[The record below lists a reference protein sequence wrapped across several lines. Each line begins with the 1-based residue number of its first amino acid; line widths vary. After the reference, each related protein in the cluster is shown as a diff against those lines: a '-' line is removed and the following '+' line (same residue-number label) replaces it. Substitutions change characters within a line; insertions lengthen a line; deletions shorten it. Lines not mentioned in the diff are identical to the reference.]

1 MKKVLLANI
10 GNRNLK
16 YKGELF
22 HAETNLL
29 SFKNWTKQL
38 LDTYSDVK
46 DDLQINILDDLLIK
60 NEYDS
65 IFIFPTNQVLEQKQ
79 DQDTLYEA
87 EILKLLIEQKYNT
100 PVDISNQVQCKVT
113 DNDLLLSFYRKQLG
127 IIKSENLET
136 FIEVCDA
143 GGTAQMKSSLKIILE
158 FLFSKNK
165 FKISYVNPNGTVEEV
180 PQIQYRKI
188 IEAYQI
194 ESLVKSGSFD
204 AAASFA
210 KNNDFK
216 LIEDLCK
223 IAHLRKNFIWQDA
236 QNLIEGKLKEDEKYL
251 FLKRFK
257 RGDLSD
263 TYDECFKQDFP
274 KKHNFF
280 LLCEKLIVSEFYYH
294 KKEYSNLVL
303 SLSIFIESF
312 LSEFVQRNEGLD
324 LTNNYYSDGKKLV
337 NIVENKYPLIKEVF
351 RNDKNPD
358 GDLKMGVPVL
368 LCYCAE
374 KSGSLNIKNIADIF
388 KQMNSMLNGKYYGL
402 DSMRNEIAHK
412 GKSIS
417 PAEFQK
423 TLPLFGAL
431 FGLLKREMGLP
442 QKNALVEITEAVSD
456 ELKTF

>member
-1 MKKVLLANI
+1 
-10 GNRNLK
+10 
-16 YKGELF
+16 
-22 HAETNLL
+22 
-29 SFKNWTKQL
+29 
-38 LDTYSDVK
+38 
-46 DDLQINILDDLLIK
+46 
-60 NEYDS
+60 
-65 IFIFPTNQVLEQKQ
+65 
-79 DQDTLYEA
+79 
-87 EILKLLIEQKYNT
+87 
-100 PVDISNQVQCKVT
+100 
-113 DNDLLLSFYRKQLG
+113 
-127 IIKSENLET
+127 
-136 FIEVCDA
+136 
-143 GGTAQMKSSLKIILE
+143 
-158 FLFSKNK
+158 
-165 FKISYVNPNGTVEEV
+165 
-180 PQIQYRKI
+180 
-188 IEAYQI
+188 
-194 ESLVKSGSFD
+194 
-204 AAASFA
+204 
-210 KNNDFK
+210 
-216 LIEDLCK
+216 
-223 IAHLRKNFIWQDA
+223 
-236 QNLIEGKLKEDEKYL
+236 
-251 FLKRFK
+251 
-257 RGDLSD
+257 
-263 TYDECFKQDFP
+263 
-274 KKHNFF
+274 